1 MKSFIPSY
9 LVQAALA
16 VGRDLNSIA
25 NPKIVAKIIN
35 SPDFMPSQAIKGRQR
50 RAIPIDMATLW
61 VIIRP
66 IAIIPRKFGKP
77 CRYPPPLPP

>member
-1 MKSFIPSY
+1 MKSFIPSD
-9 LVQAALA
+9 LVQVALA
-16 VGRDLNSIA
+16 VGRNLNSIA

-50 RAIPIDMATLW
+50 RAMPIDRARLW

-66 IAIIPRKFGKP
+66 IAIIPRKISNP
-77 CRYPPPLPP
+77 YQYPPPLPP